1 MKADAS
7 VAAIRF
13 SVSADPDLLDALAD
27 CLLSAGAGALEEM
40 PGGLAAYADSPELE
54 RALRE
59 AVAEFRARVEEAEL
73 GLTVEEP
80 EVTPIDADWNQA
92 WLQHLEP
99 EHVTSTFV
107 ARPTSR
113 AHAPK
118 GERTIWLEPS
128 PAFGEGGHA
137 STRLAAEVIERE
149 GQREP
154 GRSLL
159 DVGTG
164 TGLLALVGLASG
176 FQNATGIDIDEAA
189 VEAAKKN
196 AQLNGVFDRFTVSGT
211 PLDQLPGRF
220 DVVVANMIVPTLV
233 ELAEALT
240 SKVAPAGSLVL
251 SGLLQEDAANLARVF
266 EALGLA
272 ARARKTSGDWCV
284 LEFAVVSG

>member
-1 MKADAS
+1 VKADAS
-7 VAAIRF
+7 VAAVRF

-40 PGGLAAYADSPELE
+40 PGGLTAYADTPELE

-59 AVAEFRARVEEAEL
+59 AVLDFRARVEEAEL

-80 EVTPIDADWNQA
+80 EVTVIDADWNQA

-113 AHAPK
+113 ADVPK

-149 GQREP
+149 AERAP

-176 FQNATGIDIDEAA
+176 FENATGIDIDEAA

-196 AQLNGVFDRFTVSGT
+196 AHLNGVADRFTVSGA
-211 PLDQLPGRF
+211 PLDQVSGRF
-220 DVVVANMIVPTLV
+220 DVVVANMIVPTLI
-233 ELAEALT
+233 ELAEALR
-240 SKVAPAGSLVL
+240 SKVAPTGSLVL
-251 SGLLQEDAANLARVF
+251 SGLLQEDSANLARIF
-266 EALGLA
+266 EALGLT

-284 LEFAVVSG
+284 LEFTVVSG